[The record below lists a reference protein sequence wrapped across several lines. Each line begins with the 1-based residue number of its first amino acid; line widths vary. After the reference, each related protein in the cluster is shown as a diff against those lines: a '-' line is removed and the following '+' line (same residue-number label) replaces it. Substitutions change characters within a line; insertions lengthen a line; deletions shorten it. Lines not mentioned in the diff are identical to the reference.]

1 MKRFIITLLIGLSFA
16 ACSVV
21 HADTKEES
29 PRVLVHLLDYLAK
42 DYGGAV
48 ASGKV
53 INQSEYDEQV
63 EFGNTVAE
71 MGSRLELLK
80 GEKNLQQ
87 DLTALKSLIDA
98 KASPT
103 EVARVARAAQA
114 KVIAISG
121 LERVPS
127 AWPSLTR
134 ARQIYGQNC
143 AACHGANGD
152 GNGPAGKTLDPKPTS
167 FTKDERVNE
176 LSPFGAFNTIRLGV
190 SGTAM
195 PSFSGLSDAEVWDL
209 AFYVFALRHAE
220 SQGGELPP
228 ITFDSDLLQKTAT
241 LSDPQLAKNLGGS
254 QAEQALKLAAV
265 RLHSNDESQAS
276 PLALARANL
285 KNADDAY
292 SKGDRDKAKVLA
304 IKAYLDGVEPV
315 EGKIKANDPAM
326 LIKIESVM
334 GNVRSSIESSS
345 SKTQVSSTIE
355 SALSTIAE
363 VEELFQNTTSSP
375 LVTLIMTSGILLR
388 EGFEAVL
395 ILVALLGVI
404 RALKVRRAAAYV
416 HAGWIAALCCGV
428 IAWLFSG
435 WVLRISGAQRELLE
449 GVTSLIA
456 VVMLFYMGFWLHSK
470 TEIGRWKAFI
480 DGKVRQAAEQK
491 NLLGLTFI
499 AFISV
504 FREVFETVL
513 FLRAVWLESGNQA
526 KTAMLAGVTG
536 SLVAVFIMAWLLVRF
551 SAKLPIRKLFSV
563 SSILL
568 IGLALI
574 LTGKGFHSLQ
584 ETGALSVTA
593 LPFSL
598 RWDFVGVYGTVETLF
613 SQLVVLAIAIGLWLY
628 TRRPNIANSQR
639 TS

>member
-1 MKRFIITLLIGLSFA
+1 
-16 ACSVV
+16 
-21 HADTKEES
+21 
-29 PRVLVHLLDYLAK
+29 
-42 DYGGAV
+42 
-48 ASGKV
+48 
-53 INQSEYDEQV
+53 
-63 EFGNTVAE
+63 
-71 MGSRLELLK
+71 
-80 GEKNLQQ
+80 
-87 DLTALKSLIDA
+87 
-98 KASPT
+98 
-103 EVARVARAAQA
+103 
-114 KVIAISG
+114 
-121 LERVPS
+121 
-127 AWPSLTR
+127 
-134 ARQIYGQNC
+134 
-143 AACHGANGD
+143 
-152 GNGPAGKTLDPKPTS
+152 
-167 FTKDERVNE
+167 
-176 LSPFGAFNTIRLGV
+176 
-190 SGTAM
+190 
-195 PSFSGLSDAEVWDL
+195 
-209 AFYVFALRHAE
+209 
-220 SQGGELPP
+220 
-228 ITFDSDLLQKTAT
+228 
-241 LSDPQLAKNLGGS
+241 
-254 QAEQALKLAAV
+254 
-265 RLHSNDESQAS
+265 
-276 PLALARANL
+276 
-285 KNADDAY
+285 
-292 SKGDRDKAKVLA
+292 
-304 IKAYLDGVEPV
+304 
-315 EGKIKANDPAM
+315 
-326 LIKIESVM
+326 
-334 GNVRSSIESSS
+334 
-345 SKTQVSSTIE
+345 
-355 SALSTIAE
+355 
-363 VEELFQNTTSSP
+363 LFQNTTSSP